1 MGKKILTIDTAF
13 LLAGTTYGI
22 TNIQTVLGIVVLS
35 LQVLWLLTKI
45 IVKIVRYIKSGKDLA
60 VLDDEVNDVINL
72 IDQHSK
78 KEDEDDE

>member
-1 MGKKILTIDTAF
+1 MAKKILTIDTAF

-22 TNIQTVLGIVVLS
+22 TNIQTILGIVVLS

-72 IDQHSK
+72 IDQHAK
-78 KEDEDDE
+78 KEDEDNE